1 MLRGKIGSYGITQEL
16 LNWLKQDFPDRL
28 PSISTS
34 IEQLRFLQGQQKI
47 IEVLESEYN
56 MSTQE
61 NENTETTINILTSP
75 QKQ

>member
-47 IEVLESEYN
+47 
-56 MSTQE
+56 Q
-61 NENTETTINILTSP
+61 TSLSRQHP
-75 QKQ
+75 SKG